1 MSTGL
6 WRELQRQSC
15 FLWPGSVSKMSVCH
29 QQHSER
35 TLIQN
40 PWLQTPAPLQLSSC
54 KFLVFLGVTFC
65 VCALIQWR
73 ILSTNGKAEVLEVV
87 VDVLSKASDS
97 CRDSLCTRSSP
108 SSSVMVMD
116 LLSHRS
122 SELTI
127 RFFMELLF
135 TPITNS
141 RYVPLKSTS
150 ITYFPPALTM
160 VRSDLYTE
168 WVTCTFK
175 GKGVW
180 LLISVVDIAIVR
192 EQLCDC
198 NSTWIHKLTTTRVKR
213 PALNPKQSDQVFLI
227 VTDRVP
233 ARASV
238 MLVIWSL
245 RRHTLTKIPLENLT
259 SHFIASPLPSQYKL
273 SVVSFFRFLRL
284 TAVLYM
290 PEHVLNMQISKIW
303 KGGNLSSK
311 PHLSINSIRWHF
323 LPLLLH
329 LNLKEANW
337 YNFLMQSYFI
347 HSQGGFVWT
356 DPKTWVVSTFGI
368 QGAMWWEAPYQLNV
382 DETCWAS

>member
-1 MSTGL
+1 M
-6 WRELQRQSC
+6 
-15 FLWPGSVSKMSVCH
+15 
-29 QQHSER
+29 
-35 TLIQN
+35 
-40 PWLQTPAPLQLSSC
+40 SSC
-54 KFLVFLGVTFC
+54 KLISCVSWCDSLRLRPDPMANSIHKRQGRGTRGCSWRAVEGFRFVSGLFVHSELAVFFRDGDGLVVTQ
-65 VCALIQWR
+65 VIGTDHK
-73 ILSTNGKAEVLEVV
+73 ILHGVV
-87 VDVLSKASDS
+87 VHPHHELAVRPIEVDIDHVLPS
-97 CRDSLCTRSSP
+97 CFDYGEVWFVYRMGYLHLQGEGSL
-108 SSSVMVMD
+108 
-116 LLSHRS
+116 
-122 SELTI
+122 
-127 RFFMELLF
+127 
-135 TPITNS
+135 
-141 RYVPLKSTS
+141 
-150 ITYFPPALTM
+150 
-160 VRSDLYTE
+160 
-168 WVTCTFK
+168 
-175 GKGVW
+175 
-180 LLISVVDIAIVR
+180 VVDFRRRHRHR

-198 NSTWIHKLTTTRVKR
+198 NGTWIHKFITTRVRR
-213 PALNPKQSDQVFLI
+213 PALTQKKTDQVFLI